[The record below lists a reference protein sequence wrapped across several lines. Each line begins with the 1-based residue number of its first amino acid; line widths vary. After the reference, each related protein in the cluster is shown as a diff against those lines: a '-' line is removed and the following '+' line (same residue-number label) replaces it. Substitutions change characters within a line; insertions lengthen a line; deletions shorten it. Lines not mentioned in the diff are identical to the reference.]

1 MSAKSFLKRIVP
13 SALQPLLLRGYLGVT
28 SLIYKGTKNECPC
41 CNGTFKKFLTFDG
54 YGVKRENARC
64 PKCGSLERHRL
75 LWLFMKNELNI
86 TSKKLNLL
94 HIAPE
99 PGIQQLLEP
108 LKNIDYLSADIAHPL
123 AMVKMDITD
132 IKYPDNSFDA
142 IICAHVLNHVNDD
155 AKAMS
160 ELYRVMRP
168 TGWIIVQTPVD
179 YNREH
184 TFEDATVKTEADRKK
199 VFGQQDLARIYGKDF
214 LSRLQHAGFKVE
226 VVHYCKQLGAGVAER
241 MGLLQDDEL
250 FFCTK
255 LKS

>member
-1 MSAKSFLKRIVP
+1 MTLKTILKNIVP
-13 SALQPLLLRGYLGVT
+13 SALQPSLLKVYLKTT
-28 SLIYKGTKNECPC
+28 SLLYKGTKHECPC
-41 CNGTFKKFLTFDG
+41 CNGQFTKFLTFDG
-54 YGVKRENARC
+54 YGVKRANARC

-75 LWLFMKNELNI
+75 LWLFMKNELDI
-86 TSKKLNLL
+86 TNKKLNLL

-99 PGIQQLLEP
+99 PGIQQLLQP

-142 IICAHVLNHVNDD
+142 IICAHVLNHVDDD

-168 TGWIIVQTPVD
+168 NGWIIVQTPVD

-184 TFEDATVKTEADRKK
+184 TFEDATVKTETERKK
-199 VFGQQDLARIYGKDF
+199 IFGQQDLARIYGKDF
-214 LSRLQHAGFKVE
+214 LSRLQHAGFQVE
-226 VVHYCKQLGAGVAER
+226 VVRYCEKLGTEVAQR